1 MNSLSV
7 PRFHIPLVEPDVRIS
22 RIRLSDERRLQAHA
36 TYYVRATS
44 PGGQACS
51 GIAWSFFGGNR
62 LAPLSNPLFPSQAC
76 PKSGPFPPPA
86 LHGIIG
92 TTSLSATPY
101 GTDCPSRV
109 SGWWLT
115 TTAGASR
122 VAADLPLYRG
132 LHTKVN
138 AALSYFHPK
147 PDNCFIFRLDNY
159 VINSYL

>member
-51 GIAWSFFGGNR
+51 GIAWSFFGGNS

-86 LHGIIG
+86 LPGIIG
-92 TTSLSATPY
+92 TTSLSAIRRTVPH
-101 GTDCPSRV
+101 GFPVGGSP
-109 SGWWLT
+109 
-115 TTAGASR
+115 TAGASP
-122 VAADLPLYRG
+122 VAADLPLY
-132 LHTKVN
+132 N
-138 AALSYFHPK
+138 AVASTPAGCARCCLFPTAAAF
-147 PDNCFIFRLDNY
+147 PG
-159 VINSYL
+159 

>member
-86 LHGIIG
+86 LPGIIG

-122 VAADLPLYRG
+122 VASDLPLYTCRRQYPG
-132 LHTKVN
+132 GSVGCARCCLFPT
-138 AALSYFHPK
+138 AAAFPG
-147 PDNCFIFRLDNY
+147 
-159 VINSYL
+159 